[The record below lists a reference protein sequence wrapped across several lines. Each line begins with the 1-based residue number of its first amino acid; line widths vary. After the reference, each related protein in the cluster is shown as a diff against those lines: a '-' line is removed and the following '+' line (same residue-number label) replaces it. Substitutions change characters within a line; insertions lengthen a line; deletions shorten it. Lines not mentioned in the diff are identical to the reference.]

1 MGGDRPS
8 GRDPRRVLA
17 ANPPLTPGV
26 ILEGPVSICVE
37 RQSLSLDRPFTYL
50 LAKELEAGVGSLV
63 KVPFHGRDVRGW
75 VLGPTEDLPT
85 RMLEV
90 TKTVSSV
97 RFFDEAMLGLLR
109 WMSERYV
116 APLASVVL
124 RSHPPRVVSE
134 ERAARSA
141 PPPEVAGRS
150 DAKPLGGYRNG
161 PAFLETLA
169 RGGEAA
175 FVHRPA
181 PGEGPS
187 CAAEGVLAC
196 LANGRSALVLV
207 PECEPL
213 PATAAAVLE
222 AVGDA
227 GVLFAGGDKRERYRT
242 WLDIAGGRYR
252 CVVGTRPAVF
262 SPVASLGLVWIS
274 RESHPGHREERS
286 PHYHVREVALARAR
300 TEGATAV
307 ISATCP
313 SAEAAVLDAV
323 QVTPATRAWPPVE
336 VVRPGTEGRA
346 PRLLSA
352 LRSTRGAFVFEPLRG
367 YGVARV
373 CRACSEPA
381 ACASC
386 DGLLR
391 LESGRVSCAVCGA
404 AGRCANCG
412 ASDFGIRRGGRER
425 VEEWL
430 SRATALAVRG
440 SATAVEPPRRGEVVV
455 GGPEAVKDFAD
466 PRLDLVAI
474 LDPDLAA
481 SRPGLASAERAL
493 GVWMEAASWA
503 GHGGRVIVQ
512 SAEPGGAAIQALVA
526 GNPERFHRHE
536 LLRREAA
543 GFPAGFPV
551 FRVSGGVGLASEME
565 GLSPVSLLATSVDD
579 EAIFLVTLR
588 PEQVG
593 AFGRVA
599 RSLAEKGLVTR
610 VEAEPHL

>member
-1 MGGDRPS
+1 
-8 GRDPRRVLA
+8 
-17 ANPPLTPGV
+17 LTPGA
-26 ILEGPVSICVE
+26 ILDGPVCICVDK
-37 RQSLSLDRPFTYL
+37 QSLSLDRPFTYL
-50 LAKELEAGVGSLV
+50 LPKELEAGVGSLV
-63 KVPFHGRDVRGW
+63 KVPFHGRDARGW

-85 RMLEV
+85 RMLGV
-90 TKTVSSV
+90 AKRMSPV
-97 RFFDEAMLGLLR
+97 RFFNEQMLEVLT

-116 APLASVVL
+116 APLASVIL

-134 ERAARSA
+134 EQAARSA
-141 PPPEVAGRS
+141 PSPETAGRP
-150 DAKPLGGYRNG
+150 DTKPLGGYRNG
-161 PAFLETLA
+161 PVFLEALA
-169 RGGEAA
+169 RGGEAV

-187 CAAEGVLAC
+187 CAAEAVLAC

-227 GVLFAGGDKRERYRT
+227 GVLFAGGDKRHRYRT
-242 WLDIAGGRYR
+242 WLDIADGRYR

-262 SPVASLGLVWIS
+262 SPVARLGLVWIS

-307 ISATCP
+307 ISAACP
-313 SAEAAVLDAV
+313 SAEAAVLDGV
-323 QVTPATRAWPPVE
+323 QVTPASRVWPPVE
-336 VVRPGTEGRA
+336 VVRPGPEGRA
-346 PRLLSA
+346 PRLLSV
-352 LRSTRGAFVFEPLRG
+352 LRSTRGAFIFEPLRG

-373 CRACSEPA
+373 CRACAEPA
-381 ACASC
+381 ACAC
-386 DGLLR
+386 CGGLLR

-425 VEEWL
+425 VKEWL
-430 SRATALAVRG
+430 CRATVLPVRG
-440 SATAVEPPRRGEVVV
+440 SATPLEPPRRGEVMV

-474 LDPDLAA
+474 LDSDLAA

-503 GHGGRVIVQ
+503 GHGGQVIVQ

-551 FRVSGGVGLASEME
+551 FKVCGGVGLALEIE
-565 GLSPVSLLATSVDD
+565 GLSPVSLLSTSVGD

-593 AFGRVA
+593 AFGRIA